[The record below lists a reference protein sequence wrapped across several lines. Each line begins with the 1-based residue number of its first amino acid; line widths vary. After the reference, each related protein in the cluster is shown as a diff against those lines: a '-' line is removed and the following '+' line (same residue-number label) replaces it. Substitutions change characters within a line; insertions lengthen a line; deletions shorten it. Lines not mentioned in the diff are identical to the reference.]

1 MVLRMKNFDILG
13 VHWKI
18 QVLGGGFTKNQY
30 SGVFEG
36 GLIPQYTLWP
46 AESSKWLASEKSG
59 KIVIPPKD
67 VDGYT
72 SECFFR
78 HFD

>member
-1 MVLRMKNFDILG
+1 MPWIVCRCK
-13 VHWKI
+13 W
-18 QVLGGGFTKNQY
+18 GGAWQERGG
-30 SGVFEG
+30 GVFEGG